1 MDLIARLIT
10 QACKHPA
17 GSRQRN
23 QALTKLIKEI
33 VHSKKLWR
41 DNTPGYEDAL
51 QQTWIY
57 MCRNLCEATTG
68 RVYDAKISRV
78 ETWLNSYLKRRLQD
92 LQIERIEYL
101 NNQVSPF
108 TFANGESFDVF
119 DAIPDQPEIPPIL
132 EETRRWAE
140 ADATDELKTIHIRG
154 RPEINCQVLI
164 LRRLPPET
172 DWKTLAQEW
181 DCSLSTISNFY
192 QRQCV
197 PRLRKFGEI
206 EGYI

>member
-23 QALTKLIKEI
+23 QVLTQLIKEI

-68 RVYDAKISRV
+68 RVYDAQISRV

-92 LQIERIEYL
+92 LRIERNEQQK
-101 NNQVSPF
+101 NEVSQFPF
-108 TFANGESFDVF
+108 TQGEVFDVF
-119 DAIPDQPEIPPIL
+119 EAIPDQPDIPPIL

-140 ADATDELKTIHIRG
+140 TDATDELKTTHIRG

-164 LRRLPPET
+164 LHRLPPET

-181 DCSLSTISNFY
+181 NCSLSTISNFY